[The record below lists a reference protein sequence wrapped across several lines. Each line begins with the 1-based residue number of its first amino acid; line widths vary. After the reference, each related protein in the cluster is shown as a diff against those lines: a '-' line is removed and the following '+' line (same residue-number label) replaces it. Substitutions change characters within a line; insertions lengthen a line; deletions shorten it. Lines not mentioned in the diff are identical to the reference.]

1 MTIEP
6 TSTPTATTGTV
17 LEVSRRFITV
27 LGADAQVV
35 TGTGSSKTLEVV
47 AGDVVSYERRNGEVF
62 VTAVEPSSRNLFR
75 STNGKLKKMGANID
89 ALLVITASGSTFNP
103 VVIDRMLVAAQVQ
116 SIPATLVV
124 NKIDL
129 GTEHLDEM
137 VAVYQRIGV
146 PVIFSSAKRGDG
158 IDRIIS
164 IVREPTARV
173 LALCGVSG
181 VGKSSI
187 LNKLIPGTRTKT
199 GEVSDKTGQ
208 GKQTTTQP
216 RGFLYGEPSSGQKII
231 IDLPGVQFFGLS
243 HISLEDV
250 GLAFQEIRE
259 AASGCRYDDCKHLKE
274 PECGVKGA
282 VDRGEI
288 TPWRYESYLQI
299 VEEIRDALP
308 TWRQ

>member
-1 MTIEP
+1 MTGI
-6 TSTPTATTGTV
+6 V
-17 LEVSRRFITV
+17 LEVSRRFVTI
-27 LGADAQVV
+27 LGADGQTV

-47 AGDVVSYERRNGEVF
+47 AGDVVSFERRDGEVF
-62 VTAVEPSSRNLFR
+62 VTAVEPSARNLFR

-89 ALLVITASGSTFNP
+89 ALLVITASGATFNP

-116 SIPATLVV
+116 SIPATLVI

-137 VAVYQRIGV
+137 VEVYKRIGV

-158 IDRIIS
+158 IDHITAIAQA
-164 IVREPTARV
+164 PTSRV

-199 GEVSDKTGQ
+199 GEVSEKTGQ

-216 RGFLYGEPSSGQKII
+216 RGFLYGDPTSQQKII
-231 IDLPGVQFFGLS
+231 IDLPGVQFFGLA
-243 HISLEDV
+243 HISVEQL
-250 GLAFQEIRE
+250 GQAFQEIRE
-259 AASGCRYDDCKHLKE
+259 AAKGCRFGDCKHLKE
-274 PECGVKGA
+274 PECAVKEA
-282 VDRGEI
+282 VDRGDI
-288 TPWRYESYLQI
+288 TTWRYQSYLQI

>member
-1 MTIEP
+1 MIG
-6 TSTPTATTGTV
+6 SV
-17 LEVSRRFITV
+17 LEVSRRFVTI
-27 LGADAQVV
+27 LGSDRRVV

-47 AGDVVSYERRNGEVF
+47 AGDIVSFERRDGEIF

-75 STNGKLKKMGANID
+75 STHGKLKKMGANID
-89 ALLVITASGSTFNP
+89 ALFVITASGATFNP

-158 IDRIIS
+158 IDQIVS
-164 IVREPTARV
+164 IVREPAARV

-199 GEVSDKTGQ
+199 GAVSEKTGQ

-216 RGFLYGEPSSGQKII
+216 RGFLYEEPLVLIPKIV

-243 HISLEDV
+243 HISLEQV
-250 GLAFQEIRE
+250 GAAFQEIRE
-259 AASGCRYDDCKHLKE
+259 AATGCRFGDCKHLKE
-274 PECGVKGA
+274 PECAVKEA
-282 VDRGEI
+282 VSRGDI
-288 TPWRYESYLQI
+288 TSWRYESYLQI
-299 VEEIRDALP
+299 VEEIREALP
-308 TWRQ
+308 SWRA

>member
-1 MTIEP
+1 
-6 TSTPTATTGTV
+6 
-17 LEVSRRFITV
+17 
-27 LGADAQVV
+27 
-35 TGTGSSKTLEVV
+35 
-47 AGDVVSYERRNGEVF
+47 
-62 VTAVEPSSRNLFR
+62 
-75 STNGKLKKMGANID
+75 MGANID

-146 PVIFSSAKRGDG
+146 PVIFSSAKQGDG
-158 IDRIIS
+158 IDRIVS

-199 GEVSDKTGQ
+199 GAVSDKTGQ

-216 RGFLYGEPSSGQKII
+216 RGFLYGEPSAEQKII

-243 HISLEDV
+243 HISLEQV

-259 AASGCRYDDCKHLKE
+259 AASRCRFGDCKHLKE
-274 PECGVKGA
+274 PECAVKEA

-308 TWRQ
+308 SWRQ

>member
-1 MTIEP
+1 VTIEP
-6 TSTPTATTGTV
+6 TSTPTVTTGTV

-158 IDRIIS
+158 IDRILS
-164 IVREPTARV
+164 IVQTPTARV

-216 RGFLYGEPSSGQKII
+216 RGFLYGTPPSEQKII

>member
-1 MTIEP
+1 M
-6 TSTPTATTGTV
+6 TGTV
-17 LEVSRRFITV
+17 LEVSRRFVTI
-27 LGADAQVV
+27 LGSDHRTV

-47 AGDVVSYERRNGEVF
+47 AGDVVSFQLRDGEVF
-62 VTAVEPSSRNLFR
+62 VTAVEPSIRNLFR
-75 STNGKLKKMGANID
+75 STHGKLKKMGANID
-89 ALLVITASGSTFNP
+89 ALFVITASGATFNP

-129 GTEHLDEM
+129 GTQHLDEM
-137 VAVYQRIGV
+137 VEVYKRIGV

-158 IDRIIS
+158 IDEITA
-164 IVREPTARV
+164 IVRQSGVRV

-187 LNKLIPGTRTKT
+187 LNKLIPGTRTRT
-199 GEVSDKTGQ
+199 GEVSEKTGQ

-216 RGFLYGEPSSGQKII
+216 RGFLYGPPSSTQKII

-243 HISLEDV
+243 HISLEEV
-250 GLAFQEIRE
+250 GVAFQEIRQ
-259 AASGCRYDDCKHLKE
+259 AALGCRFGDCKHLKE
-274 PECGVKGA
+274 PECAVKEA
-282 VDRGEI
+282 VDRGAI
-288 TPWRYESYLQI
+288 ASWRYESYLQI

-308 TWRQ
+308 TWRQQ

>member
-1 MTIEP
+1 M
-6 TSTPTATTGTV
+6 TGTV
-17 LEVSRRFITV
+17 LEVSRRFVTILRTD
-27 LGADAQVV
+27 GSVV

-47 AGDVVSYERRNGEVF
+47 AGDIVSFELRDGEVF

-75 STNGKLKKMGANID
+75 STNGRLKKMGANID

-137 VAVYQRIGV
+137 VGVYQRIGV
-146 PVIFSSAKRGDG
+146 PVIFSSAKQGDG

-164 IVREPTARV
+164 IVQEPAARV

-216 RGFLYGEPSSGQKII
+216 RGFLYGEQSSGQKII

-243 HISLEDV
+243 HISLEQV

-259 AASGCRYDDCKHLKE
+259 AASGCRFGDCKHLKE
-274 PECGVKGA
+274 PECAVKEA
-282 VDRGEI
+282 VGRGEI